1 MKKLV
6 LLAVL
11 AFVLAAGAAA
21 TVLTVT
27 PQTAVADCGSSN
39 C

>member
-1 MKKLV
+1 MKKRV
-6 LLAVL
+6 LLVAL
-11 AFVLAAGAAA
+11 AFALAAGAA

-27 PQTAVADCGSSN
+27 PQTAVADCTTSS

>member
-1 MKKLV
+1 MKKFV
-6 LLAVL
+6 LLAPL

-27 PQTAVADCGSSN
+27 PQSAVQRGHY
-39 C
+39 